1 MKKINRKNR
10 KIIREKAYIN
20 LLLNIFNLKL
30 MFFFKKKILKE
41 TKKQNFFK
49 DRERER
55 EVLLN

>member
-30 MFFFKKKILKE
+30 MFFFKKKNFKRNEKAKFLKIG
-41 TKKQNFFK
+41 
-49 DRERER
+49 REREKSY
-55 EVLLN
+55 